1 MPRSTRAVGALLAAV
16 AALALPA
23 PAHAVTTLKLATL
36 APSGSAWHDLLRELG
51 QAWEQA
57 SGGQLK
63 VKVYPGGAQGSE
75 GEMIRKLGIGQL
87 QAAALSNVGLHDVV
101 PEPQAFS
108 TPLLFADEAELRCAF
123 ARVQPSLEAA
133 FEQRGLIPVQWSVV
147 GAASLFCT
155 TPVGTPE
162 ELSRRKLFAWE
173 GDPGSAEAWRAAG
186 FHPVVLSSIDLVP
199 ALQTGMVDCLANV
212 PLYVLTA
219 HLFERA
225 RHQVDLPWGYLMG
238 AVVVRRDAWEQLPAE
253 LRPRLLEIARRLGE
267 RIDRESSRLNTGAVE
282 AMRRQG
288 LQTLPADPAAWR
300 GALERT
306 WPALR
311 GPVVP
316 APFFAEVRAAR
327 DACRSAGAPPAR

>member
-1 MPRSTRAVGALLAAV
+1 MPRSTRAVGALLAVV
-16 AALALPA
+16 AALANPPLA
-23 PAHAVTTLKLATL
+23 EAATTLKLATL
-36 APSGSAWHDLLRELG
+36 APSGSAWHDLLRELA

-75 GEMIRKLGIGQL
+75 GEMVRKLGIGQL

-108 TPLLFADEAELRCAF
+108 TPFLFRDEAELRCAF
-123 ARVQPSLEAA
+123 ARVRPSLEAA
-133 FEQRGLIPVQWSVV
+133 FERRGLVPVQWSVI
-147 GAASLFCT
+147 GGASLFCSR
-155 TPVGTPE
+155 PVGTPE
-162 ELSRRKLFAWE
+162 ELSQRKLFAWE

-186 FHPVVLSSIDLVP
+186 FHPVVLSSTDLVP
-199 ALQTGMVDCLANV
+199 ALQTGMVDCLTNV

-219 HLFERA
+219 HLYERA
-225 RHQVDLPWGYLMG
+225 RHQVDLPWGYLMA
-238 AVVVRRDAWEQLPAE
+238 AVVVRRDAWEELPPA
-253 LRPRLLEIARRLGE
+253 LRPRLLEIARSLGE
-267 RIDRESSRLNTGAVE
+267 RIDREAGRLNADALE

-288 LQTLPADPAAWR
+288 LQTVPADPSAWR
-300 GALERT
+300 VALERT

-316 APFFAEVRAAR
+316 VPFFDEVRAAR
-327 DACRSAGAPPAR
+327 DACRSSGALPAR